1 MMEVI
6 LLKDVKGQGKKGE
19 VIRVSDGYAR
29 NFLLPKGYAVMA
41 TEQGKKRIS
50 QQNAM
55 MLRKRQTEE
64 AKARE
69 QAERIASL
77 KVELKVKAGENG
89 KLFGSVT
96 AKDIAEGLKDQY
108 GITVDKKKIVLPEP
122 IKNTGEFKVEV
133 KVYPEI
139 STMLEVIIG
148 QE

>member
-1 MMEVI
+1 MEVI

-108 GITVDKKKIVLPEP
+108 GITVDKKNCTARADKEYRGI
-122 IKNTGEFKVEV
+122 
-133 KVYPEI
+133 
-139 STMLEVIIG
+139 
-148 QE
+148 

>member
-1 MMEVI
+1 VMEVI

>member
-1 MMEVI
+1 MEVI

>member
-19 VIRVSDGYAR
+19 VIKVSNGYAR

-41 TEQGKKRIS
+41 TEKGKKNIS
-50 QQNAM
+50 EQNAM
-55 MLRKRQTEE
+55 MRKKRQTEE
-64 AKARE
+64 AMAKER
-69 QAERIASL
+69 AEKISSL
-77 KVELKVKAGENG
+77 KVELMVKAGENG

-96 AKDIAEGLKDQY
+96 GKDIAEGLKAQH
-108 GITVDKKKIVLPEP
+108 GIKVDKKKVVLPEP
-122 IKNTGEFKVEV
+122 IKNTGEFKVEI

-139 STMLEVIIG
+139 SAMLEVIIA